1 MQQSFGSRPELDDL
15 TFSAF
20 GYQMAQHFQ
29 DIPTVDDAHSDKL
42 LDAARRWLDEAMARP
57 NHPEVGVWGRVC
69 HGVLRHHAGT
79 IASAHFVQ
87 DRNRVAAYLNAIP
100 HVDDDILLATARLK
114 RAPSL
119 IVARTYHERPA
130 VDALL
135 KVLKI
140 VVEPGTALARE
151 RVLLRA
157 LLEDNK
163 WQLSSLI
170 ERLHESR
177 DALAAYDTE
186 VSGGSSR
193 TPPDEMPS
201 SFGPLYYLA
210 CQAVVETGW
219 RPQDSI
225 VYSPLWAHL
234 GCPGMDEVQRLKLI
248 AALRS
253 SMPHQDAAGLANVST
268 RTSLTSDQVDAFFPI
283 RWMDAAL
290 PELAENL
297 IRIYA
302 MGRMERGDRIFSEIR
317 TGALFENKLAQ
328 EHPELH
334 RALCIHFVLF
344 PDSCQWETNADSLVD
359 TFKVLRGAPMEPME
373 MYALPPL
380 DGP

>member
-1 MQQSFGSRPELDDL
+1 MQTSFGTRPELDDL

-29 DIPTVDDAHSDKL
+29 DLPTVNDAHSDKL
-42 LDAARRWLDEAMARP
+42 LDAARRWLDEATGRP
-57 NHPEVGVWGRVC
+57 NHPDMGVWGRVC

-87 DRNRVAAYLNAIP
+87 DRNRVAAYLNAMSSI
-100 HVDDDILLATARLK
+100 DDGVLLATARLQ

-119 IVARTYHERPA
+119 IVARTYYERPA

-140 VVEPGTALARE
+140 VVEPGTALSRDGM
-151 RVLLRA
+151 LLRT
-157 LLEDNK
+157 LLEDGQ

-170 ERLHESR
+170 ERLHGSRES
-177 DALAAYDTE
+177 LAAYATE
-186 VSGGSSR
+186 ASGGSSQ
-193 TPPDEMPS
+193 TPSEELPS

-210 CQAVVETGW
+210 CQAVVETSW
-219 RPQDSI
+219 RPQDST
-225 VYSPLWAHL
+225 VYRPLWGHL
-234 GCPGMDEVQRLKLI
+234 GCPGMGDAQRTKLI
-248 AALRS
+248 ATLRS
-253 SMPHQDAAGLANVST
+253 SMPRQDAAGLANVST
-268 RTSLTSDQVDAFFPI
+268 RASLTSDQVNAFFPI
-283 RWMDAAL
+283 RWMDASL

-302 MGRMERGDRIFSEIR
+302 MGRMERPDRIFSEIR

-344 PDSCQWETNADSLVD
+344 PDSSQWETNADSLVEV
-359 TFKVLRGAPMEPME
+359 FRALLGVPMAPVET
-373 MYALPPL
+373 YSLPSL
-380 DGP
+380 DGS